1 MIVIRFI
8 AVFCLYC
15 LPLALSCGGNTDEAL
30 RSYVAGKEA
39 FARKELR
46 TAHDRF
52 TGAINS
58 DGSLHNARLMLA
70 KVHYYE
76 KSFDAALKEVEHILK
91 MDDDHVGALYW
102 KARILVVGPAEKS
115 SDTEAMTLLT
125 RVLEL
130 DAHHL
135 PARSLLALLY
145 EKNGKYRE
153 ALHEYLVILSEE
165 ESLIDAR
172 ANLGVLYSR
181 LGLREKALAEI
192 DRAISIS
199 RAGGHSDARLR
210 ALKKEVAE

>member
-1 MIVIRFI
+1 MPRFVLI
-8 AVFCLYC
+8 TPILLV
-15 LPLALSCGGNTDEAL
+15 LSCAGDSDRAL
-30 RSYVAGKEA
+30 QSYMKA
-39 FARKELR
+39 KELF
-46 TAHDRF
+46 TKKELPQAKDHFLQAIEHD
-52 TGAINS
+52 
-58 DGSLHNARLMLA
+58 DSLHNARLMLA

-76 KSFDAALKEVEHILK
+76 KNFDAALKEVERILK
-91 MDDDHVGALYW
+91 KDDDHVGALYW
-102 KARILVVGPAEKS
+102 KARIWVVRPSEKS

>member
-1 MIVIRFI
+1 MIEIRFL
-8 AVFCLYC
+8 AAFCIYF
-15 LPLALSCGGNTDEAL
+15 LPLALSCGVNTDEAL

-39 FARKELR
+39 FTRKDFR

-52 TGAINS
+52 TGAVKS
-58 DGSLHNARLMLA
+58 DGSLLNARLMLA

-76 KSFDAALKEVEHILK
+76 KNFDAALKEVAHILIK
-91 MDDDHVGALYW
+91 DADHVGALYW
-102 KARILVVGPAEKS
+102 KARILVVHPAGES
-115 SDTEAMTLLT
+115 SDAEAMTLLT

-192 DRAISIS
+192 DRDRKS
-199 RAGGHSDARLR
+199 
-210 ALKKEVAE
+210 VV

>member
-1 MIVIRFI
+1 MPRITLLLII
-8 AVFCLYC
+8 AFLS
-15 LPLALSCGGNTDEAL
+15 SCGSGDDEAL
-30 RSYVAGKEA
+30 RAYVKGKEY
-39 FARKELR
+39 FTKKELKR
-46 TAHDRF
+46 AREHF
-52 TGAINS
+52 LQAINS

-76 KSFDAALKEVEHILK
+76 KNFDAAFKEVEHILK
-91 MDDDHVGALYW
+91 KDDDHVGALYW
-102 KARILVVGPAEKS
+102 KARIRVVRPSEKS
-115 SDTEAMTLLT
+115 SDTEVMTLLT